1 MKRHV
6 FLAAMFG
13 FLILAL
19 FGCDKIQL
27 LGIKKAPPKV
37 EVAQEQPP
45 VVTGTPIAKVGNLTI
60 TLEDLN
66 QEVDAVNTMV
76 APDRPEDKIDTRDKR
91 IKFLKDVLVQRALLY
106 QYALDHGLER
116 QENVQRALERGKE
129 AILVAAVSEEE
140 AKKIDVTSTEIQNYY
155 DQYKEQFKNPE
166 ERHILEILVST
177 EAEAKDVLIELLR
190 GTDFATLAQ
199 QRSKAP
205 SAQNGGD
212 LGFIKPGVR
221 SPQFDAVAFSA
232 NLDTGD
238 YSNIFKT
245 PEGYYI
251 LKIEG
256 KKGGQQM
263 QLADVRENLKNL
275 LKYVKYQKRIE
286 DLIGNLSREA
296 KIEIYEGAVK

>member
-1 MKRHV
+1 MKKYVVWGAMVV
-6 FLAAMFG
+6 FLT
-13 FLILAL
+13 LASA
-19 FGCDKIQL
+19 GCDYLQL
-27 LGIKKAPPKV
+27 PGMKKAPPKA
-37 EVAQEQPP
+37 EVVAEQPTA
-45 VVTGTPIAKVGNLTI
+45 VTGTPIAKVNNLSI

-66 QEVDAVNTMV
+66 QEVDAVNVMV
-76 APDRPEDKIDTRDKR
+76 SPERPEDKIDTRDKK

-106 QYALDHGLER
+106 QYALDHGLDKK
-116 QENVQRALERGKE
+116 ENVVRALERGKQ

-140 AKKIDVTSTEIQNYY
+140 ATKIDVTSAEIQSYY

-177 EAEAKDVLIELLR
+177 ESEAKDVLIELLK
-190 GTDFATLAQ
+190 GADFATLAQ

-205 SAQNGGD
+205 SAANGGD

-221 SPQFDAVAFSA
+221 SPQYDAVAFSN

-245 PEGYYI
+245 PEGCYV

-256 KKGGQQM
+256 KKGGQQQ
-263 QLADVRENLKNL
+263 QLADIRENLKNL
-275 LKYVKYQKRIE
+275 LKYVKYQKRVE